1 MFLLIKL
8 YVYSLIKDIM
18 DRDILILIILGYFI
32 FRYYNFFIVYILLI
46 CVFFL
51 IIFLRYCLFEIK
63 IGYLY

>member
-18 DRDILILIILGYFI
+18 DRNILILIILGYFI